1 MQFVS
6 RPYTCMHV
14 NVYAN
19 AQIYSMFFFSF
30 KQSWDSAFFTIALKW
45 FKVSDYINLK
55 NSSVKLRKNE
65 QKYKLYE
72 SRKK

>member
-1 MQFVS
+1 
-6 RPYTCMHV
+6 MHV

-19 AQIYSMFFFSF
+19 AQIYSIYSFKFKFNLFIYSF

-45 FKVSDYINLK
+45 FKVPDYINLK

-65 QKYKLYE
+65 QKYNIIWK
-72 SRKK
+72 